1 MKHTFHLR
9 AAKEE
14 VFEYFIDVLLQ
25 DVLAYTGQ
33 TLSRSQL
40 KEGFTYRK
48 NLSSNP
54 KKPRIATVRLTE
66 YHYPEHYA
74 VIYTRDDFR
83 KRAVYDLSDE
93 PQGCRFVMTQQQE
106 KKLRDESGALLWTVT
121 ESAEREG
128 KPSLMTRLRMRTVV
142 RQLRKRPKTAVVL

>member
-1 MKHTFHLR
+1 MIHTR
-9 AAKEE
+9 A
-14 VFEYFIDVLLQ
+14 DVRQ
-25 DVLAYTGQ
+25 
-33 TLSRSQL
+33 
-40 KEGFTYRK
+40 
-48 NLSSNP
+48 
-54 KKPRIATVRLTE
+54 
-66 YHYPEHYA
+66 
-74 VIYTRDDFR
+74 
-83 KRAVYDLSDE
+83 RAVYELSDE

>member
-1 MKHTFHLR
+1 MCIR
-9 AAKEE
+9 
-14 VFEYFIDVLLQ
+14 DRLQ

-33 TLSRSQL
+33 KLSRSQL

-48 NLSSNP
+48 NLSNNP
-54 KKPRIATVRLTE
+54 KKSRIATVRLTE
-66 YHYPEHYA
+66 FRYPEHYA

-93 PQGCRFVMTQQQE
+93 RQGCRFVMRQQQE

-121 ESAEREG
+121 ESAEREE
-128 KPSLMTRLRMRTVV
+128 KPSLMTRLRMRAVV
-142 RQLRKRPKTAVVL
+142 RQLRKRSKTAVVL

>member
-1 MKHTFHLR
+1 M
-9 AAKEE
+9 
-14 VFEYFIDVLLQ
+14 
-25 DVLAYTGQ
+25 
-33 TLSRSQL
+33 
-40 KEGFTYRK
+40 
-48 NLSSNP
+48 
-54 KKPRIATVRLTE
+54 
-66 YHYPEHYA
+66 
-74 VIYTRDDFR
+74 IYTRDDFR